1 MINRQN
7 QRSSSNNSV
16 SGVPRRTNFMN
27 QPHMLAYIN
36 PEEERLLRGL
46 GGTGQPG
53 PGGIPAYPPSTQSG
67 PGANVGP
74 SNSGNSNR
82 GEDRREREQQAARL
96 ANLQAQAAA
105 AEQMMADQAA
115 QQAAAR
121 QAALDAAFDDY
132 TPTAAE
138 LNAQL
143 GAAGQTN
150 LTDVQY
156 AQPVD
161 YSVTGSGQ
169 DYTTAAQADTDVS
182 GFEYGYDSDSGT
194 LGSNQIA
201 QPFQTG
207 PAPRVDEYGGTSVGG
222 DMFKDYRGFGGDNFT
237 GYDLTGGGNT
247 VGYSLGQNGVGGGT
261 VTISPDGSFNV
272 VSLDNSTTTPYG
284 TLDEAMAAIQGN
296 PVSQGV
302 DYSTAGSFNTDSA
315 ETSALLSELG
325 YGSDGSGLGSG
336 ATPQAITDLA
346 LGNGVPTDE
355 EINTFRGAE
364 AAYGSGQPVIDGG
377 VDADALK
384 ANLRAKMLSD
394 INARKREVEG
404 TDDDGGF
411 DRILGGQEDNFGV
424 KPTEMTV
431 QEVLDFQNQRGEGSY
446 AAYSQDV
453 NAKRGFFRDDGS
465 PRISTPVGVN
475 QVVGLNLQQM
485 VDDGIIDPNDLYN
498 EDTQNTISEYLIAD
512 KRGLDDYLDGNI
524 TLAQLEKNL
533 GNEFEGIA
541 IEGLYGDDQPT
552 TAVASLAPDISLRP
566 VPRQLASA
574 ETTGETSGEILARL
588 AAQRESNRDT
598 SGDVQVAAM
607 DSRGPLSDT
616 ITSNLNLD
624 EIDPSI
630 VNAAYSPNQ
639 SVDEGIFPDDG
650 SVGNN
655 IGMDGAGTN
664 INSRQLNPNSTMNMD
679 FAKDDPASIAAMR
692 EKYGDAVDDFYSQD
706 SSFSYDPLF
715 DPKSGSEISGL
726 DYLADNPVFKSD
738 TLSGPK
744 SSELDTSVASIP
756 TAEEI
761 SNDVINY
768 DPNAPIPSASS
779 GDIANTLGEAERQA
793 IRDENKKQGTKYR
806 SAPNAAETAQLT
818 EVVKRLG
825 SEPMTKKYQDGIVA
839 EMKKNGATATEI
851 ADYRKYSPVGSD
863 INPFYDTF
871 TETLNDKTRTITG
884 KDGTKVTLDGKEYGF
899 MDKAAAALRN
909 ILNFGISSLTYGF
922 VDPAE
927 MDRTKAEK
935 YMEAL
940 QETGTYAYGSEDDLD
955 ISPGAEGDANFEKLE
970 ELTGNYDYTGT
981 ENPDGTMSYS
991 GTGVGAGSTLQGV
1004 FDAEGNVV
1012 EGFNE
1017 YRNTPDGAVAVSKE
1031 VVREKDKDE
1040 FNICEEGFEFD
1051 PKEGICMPIAS
1062 SGGEDTQPIL
1072 KPRPVRPDTP
1082 TPPIDNMPI
1091 KPDVEGVKVRKVKQ
1105 FAQGGS
1111 VTPNIDNFLANLGSQ
1126 GDKRNNERH

>member
-1 MINRQN
+1 MQKI
-7 QRSSSNNSV
+7 
-16 SGVPRRTNFMN
+16 
-27 QPHMLAYIN
+27 
-36 PEEERLLRGL
+36 
-46 GGTGQPG
+46 
-53 PGGIPAYPPSTQSG
+53 
-67 PGANVGP
+67 
-74 SNSGNSNR
+74 
-82 GEDRREREQQAARL
+82 
-96 ANLQAQAAA
+96 QAQAAA
-105 AEQMMADQAA
+105 AEKLKPKVTYDFDD
-115 QQAAAR
+115 
-121 QAALDAAFDDY
+121 LFDDGEDDY
-132 TPTAAE
+132 TSADLTAGLAE
-138 LNAQL
+138 QGLTNIIPGPLSVDAQV
-143 GAAGQTN
+143 AQY
-150 LTDVQY
+150 TD
-156 AQPVD
+156 D
-161 YSVTGSGQ
+161 
-169 DYTTAAQADTDVS
+169 DLEKMRNDTDVS
-182 GFEYGYDSDSGT
+182 GFEFGFNPGSGT
-194 LGSNQIA
+194 LGSNEVTTGLEGLDGDSLANKGVTNLFDTSPSDGSGYDYDDTGVVYDRVGNAHATQADADASNKQIDNA
-201 QPFQTG
+201 LAFSSMGDYENVTSSG

-261 VTISPDGSFNV
+261 VTIGPDGSFNV
-272 VSLDNSTTTPYG
+272 ISLDNSTTTPYG

-364 AAYGSGQPVIDGG
+364 AAYGGGQPVIGG
-377 VDADALK
+377 GMEPEALK
-384 ANLRAKMLSD
+384 ASMLDQVKGRVST
-394 INARKREVEG
+394 VEG
-404 TDDDGGF
+404 TSDEGGY
-411 DRILGGQEDNFGV
+411 DRLLGGQETNFDV
-424 KPTEMTV
+424 KPTQMTV
-431 QEVLDFQNQRGEGSY
+431 QEILNFQNQRGDGTY
-446 AAYSQDV
+446 AGYSQGV
-453 NAKRGFFRDDGS
+453 NEKRGLFRDDGS
-465 PRISTPVGVN
+465 PRISTPVGKY
-475 QVVGLNLQQM
+475 QVVGSNLQQM
-485 VDDGIIDPNDLYN
+485 VNDGIIDPNALFN
-498 EDTQNTISEYLIAD
+498 EDTQEKIGSYLIND
-512 KRGLDDYLDGNI
+512 KRSFDDYLDGNI
-524 TLAQLEKNL
+524 TLAEFEKGL

-566 VPRQLASA
+566 ASRQLASA
-574 ETTGETSGEILARL
+574 KTTGETSGEILARL
-588 AAQRESNRDT
+588 AAQRESNREARDA
-598 SGDVQVAAM
+598 SSNVQVAAM

-616 ITSNLNLD
+616 ITSNLNLN
-624 EIDPSI
+624 EIDNL
-630 VNAAYSPNQ
+630 VNA
-639 SVDEGIFPDDG
+639 SVTGGDDLPLG
-650 SVGNN
+650 PFSSRESMDDYFGVGEESLSGLDVLDSE
-655 IGMDGAGTN
+655 I
-664 INSRQLNPNSTMNMD
+664 
-679 FAKDDPASIAAMR
+679 AKDSGRTIEDDR
-692 EKYGDAVDDFYSQD
+692 EYLLSPSQD
-706 SSFSYDPLF
+706 SALDYYTTGAGATGSGVNPFDSYTTEQAKDFRESPGNIDMSGLDSFSDDLA
-715 DPKSGSEISGL
+715 DAKAKTSTSSSGSEESGL
-726 DYLADNPVFKSD
+726 DAL
-738 TLSGPK
+738 
-744 SSELDTSVASIP
+744 
-756 TAEEI
+756 AEEI
-761 SNDVINY
+761 VQDK
-768 DPNAPIPSASS
+768 
-779 GDIANTLGEAERQA
+779 
-793 IRDENKKQGTKYR
+793 NKDQGTKYR

-825 SEPMTKKYQDGIVA
+825 SEPMTKEYQDGIVA

-884 KDGTKVTLDGKEYGF
+884 KDGTKVTLDGKEYSF

-909 ILNFGISSLTYGF
+909 ILNFGISSLTYGL

-935 YMEAL
+935 YMKAL

-1017 YRNTPDGAVAVSKE
+1017 YTNTPDGAVVVSKE
-1031 VVREKDKDE
+1031 VVPEKNKDE

-1062 SGGEDTQPIL
+1062 SKGEDTKPIL
-1072 KPRPVRPDTP
+1072 KPRPIRGRDQDLRLPVM
-1082 TPPIDNMPI
+1082 PPVIP
-1091 KPDVEGVKVRKVKQ
+1091 PVQGVKVRKVKQ

>member
-1 MINRQN
+1 
-7 QRSSSNNSV
+7 
-16 SGVPRRTNFMN
+16 
-27 QPHMLAYIN
+27 
-36 PEEERLLRGL
+36 
-46 GGTGQPG
+46 
-53 PGGIPAYPPSTQSG
+53 
-67 PGANVGP
+67 
-74 SNSGNSNR
+74 
-82 GEDRREREQQAARL
+82 
-96 ANLQAQAAA
+96 
-105 AEQMMADQAA
+105 
-115 QQAAAR
+115 
-121 QAALDAAFDDY
+121 
-132 TPTAAE
+132 
-138 LNAQL
+138 
-143 GAAGQTN
+143 
-150 LTDVQY
+150 
-156 AQPVD
+156 
-161 YSVTGSGQ
+161 
-169 DYTTAAQADTDVS
+169 
-182 GFEYGYDSDSGT
+182 
-194 LGSNQIA
+194 
-201 QPFQTG
+201 
-207 PAPRVDEYGGTSVGG
+207 
-222 DMFKDYRGFGGDNFT
+222 
-237 GYDLTGGGNT
+237 
-247 VGYSLGQNGVGGGT
+247 
-261 VTISPDGSFNV
+261 
-272 VSLDNSTTTPYG
+272 
-284 TLDEAMAAIQGN
+284 MAAIQGN

-302 DYSTAGSFNTDSA
+302 DYSIAGSYNTDSA
-315 ETSALLSELG
+315 ETNALLSELG

-346 LGNGVPTDE
+346 LGNGVPTEE
-355 EINTFRGAE
+355 EITTFRDEE
-364 AAYGSGQPVIDGG
+364 AAYGGGQPVIDGG

-394 INARKREVEG
+394 ITTRMREVEG
-404 TDDDGGF
+404 TSDEGGY
-411 DRILGGQEDNFGV
+411 DRLLGGQETNFGV
-424 KPTEMTV
+424 KPTQMTV
-431 QEVLDFQNQRGEGSY
+431 QEILDFQNQRGDGTY
-446 AAYSQDV
+446 AGYSQGV
-453 NAKRGFFRDDGS
+453 NEKRGLFRDDGS
-465 PRISTPVGVN
+465 PRISTPVGKY
-475 QVVGLNLQQM
+475 QVVGSNLQQM
-485 VDDGIIDPNDLYN
+485 VDDRIIDPNDLYN

-524 TLAQLEKNL
+524 TLAEFEKGL

-541 IEGLYGDDQPT
+541 IEGLYGDDQPST

-566 VPRQLASA
+566 ASRQLASA
-574 ETTGETSGEILARL
+574 ETTAETTGETSSEILARL
-588 AAQRESNRDT
+588 AAQRESNREARDT
-598 SGDVQVAAM
+598 SSDVQVAAM

-624 EIDPSI
+624 EIDSNI
-630 VNAAYSPNQ
+630 INA
-639 SVDEGIFPDDG
+639 SVTGGDDLPLG
-650 SVGNN
+650 PFSSRESMDDYFGVGKE
-655 IGMDGAGTN
+655 
-664 INSRQLNPNSTMNMD
+664 S
-679 FAKDDPASIAAMR
+679 
-692 EKYGDAVDDFYSQD
+692 
-706 SSFSYDPLF
+706 
-715 DPKSGSEISGL
+715 ISGL
-726 DYLADNPVFKSD
+726 DLLDSEIAKDSGRTIEDDREYLLSPSQDSALDYYTTGAGATGSGVNPFDSYTKEQAKDFRESPGNID
-738 TLSGPK
+738 MSG
-744 SSELDTSVASIP
+744 LDSF
-756 TAEEI
+756 
-761 SNDVINY
+761 DVDGEGLNSINY
-768 DPNAPIPSASS
+768 DPFAPIPSASS

-793 IRDENKKQGTKYR
+793 IRDENKDQGTKYR

-825 SEPMTKKYQDGIVA
+825 SEPMTKKFQDGIVA

-899 MDKAAAALRN
+899 MDKAGAALRN
-909 ILNFGISSLTYGF
+909 ILNFGVSSLTYGF

-955 ISPGAEGDANFEKLE
+955 ISPGAEGDANFDEI
-970 ELTGNYDYTGT
+970 TNYNKKGEYIGGDGYNYTST

-1062 SGGEDTQPIL
+1062 SGGEDTQPVI

-1091 KPDVEGVKVRKVKQ
+1091 KPEVEGVKVRKVKQ